1 MKKISLLLCAVI
13 AVLCACQRMN
23 LGPKG
28 EGEYV
33 IGKAEVEYNAKDLS
47 GMKKEAFKLA
57 KQDALKNAVD
67 VFLSSNSNMEYPQN
81 IQEEILAKPD
91 NYIRKAYIKH
101 SEQRGENFLLEARVM
116 ILVSN
121 LATKIKN
128 LQDSS
133 YIKKTNIFVA
143 TRELEKDEV
152 SLNQF
157 CKQGIYKA
165 LKNQPYVLIDGG
177 NLSQNNI
184 ENNTSIVDKAKKEGT
199 RFVIIADASANP
211 IETAAQLSTTFKSIR
226 AKVNMVALGTKNYQL
241 IAEEAQSASGLDADE
256 TMAYQKALS
265 NACFEAATQMIE
277 PINASINSAKTFE
290 FVIKEVNTIQRL
302 ERLQTI
308 LRELKEVEDFVLV
321 KYVNSTATFEVQAN
335 VRTSEEFSA
344 KIIRKYYN
352 NFTILNT
359 TPDVVEMV
367 FI

>member
-1 MKKISLLLCAVI
+1 MKKLSFLII
-13 AVLCACQRMN
+13 AVLFACSCQRMN

-33 IGKAEVEYNAKDLS
+33 IGKAEVEYNAKDVS
-47 GMKKEAFKLA
+47 GMKKEAFKAA
-57 KQDALKNAVD
+57 KQDALKKAVD

-81 IQEEILAKPD
+81 IQDEILAKPD

-101 SEQRGENFLLEARVM
+101 GEQRGEKYILEARVM

-133 YIKKTNIFVA
+133 YLKKTNIFVA

-152 SLNQF
+152 SLNQY

-165 LKNQPYVLIDGG
+165 LKGQPYTLIDGG
-177 NLSQNNI
+177 NLSQSNI
-184 ENNTSIVDKAKKEGT
+184 ENDVSVVDKAKKEGT
-199 RFVIIADASANP
+199 RFAIIADASANT
-211 IETAAQLSTTFKSIR
+211 IETASQLSTTFKPVR
-226 AKVNMVALGTKNYQL
+226 AKVNMVVRGTNNYQL
-241 IAEEAQSASGLDADE
+241 VAQEAQSASGLDADE
-256 TMAYQKALS
+256 TLAYQKALS
-265 NACFEAATQMIE
+265 NACSEAAAQLIE
-277 PINASINSAKTFE
+277 PINAAINSAKTFN
-290 FVIKEVNTIQRL
+290 FIIKEVNTIQRL
-302 ERLQTI
+302 EKLQSI
-308 LRELKEVEDFVLV
+308 LREFKEVEDFVLI
-321 KYVNSTATFEVQAN
+321 KYINSTATFEVQAN
-335 VRTSEEFSA
+335 VNTSEEFSA

-359 TPDVVEMV
+359 TPEVVEMT

>member
-1 MKKISLLLCAVI
+1 MKKITFLLA
-13 AVLCACQRMN
+13 AVLFVCACQRMN

-57 KQDALKNAVD
+57 KQDALKKAVD
-67 VFLSSNSNMEYPQN
+67 VFLSSNSNMEYPKD
-81 IQEEILAKPD
+81 IQEQILEKPD
-91 NYIRKAYIKH
+91 NFIRKAYIKH
-101 SEQRGENFLLEARVM
+101 SEQRGETFLLEARVM
-116 ILVSN
+116 VLVSN

-133 YIKKTNIFVA
+133 YVKKTNIFVA

-184 ENNTSIVDKAKKEGT
+184 ENTAPIVDKAKKEGS
-199 RFVIIADASANP
+199 RFAIIAEASANT
-211 IETAAQLSTTFKSIR
+211 IETASQLSTTFKPVR
-226 AKVNMVALGTKNYQL
+226 AKVNIMALGTNNYRL
-241 IAEEAQSASGLDADE
+241 IDQKAQSASGLDADE
-256 TMAYQKALS
+256 AMAYQKALT
-265 NACFEAATQMIE
+265 NACFEAANQLIE
-277 PINASINSAKTFE
+277 PINAAINSAKTFK
-290 FVIKEVNTIQRL
+290 FIIQDVNTIQRL
-302 ERLQTI
+302 ERLQSI
-308 LRELKEVEDFVLV
+308 LRQLKEVEDFVLV
-321 KYVNSTATFEVQAN
+321 KYVNSDATFEVQAN
-335 VRTSEEFSA
+335 VDTSEEFSA

-359 TPDVVEMV
+359 TPDTVEMA

>member
-1 MKKISLLLCAVI
+1 MKKLSFLIIASLLI
-13 AVLCACQRMN
+13 CACQRMN

-33 IGKAEVEYNAKDLS
+33 IGKAEVAYNAKDLS
-47 GMKKEAFKLA
+47 GMKKEAFNLA
-57 KQDALKNAVD
+57 KQDALKKAVD
-67 VFLSSNSNMEYPQN
+67 VFLSSNSNMEYPKN

-91 NYIRKAYIKH
+91 NFIRKAYIKH
-101 SEQRGENFLLEARVM
+101 GEQRGENYILEARVM
-116 ILVSN
+116 VLVSN

-133 YIKKTNIFVA
+133 YIKKTNIFIA
-143 TRELEKDEV
+143 TRELEKEEV
-152 SLNQF
+152 SLNQY

-165 LKNQPYVLIDGG
+165 FKNQPYTLIDGG

-184 ENNTSIVDKAKKEGT
+184 ENNTPIVDKAKKEGA
-199 RFVIIADASANP
+199 RFVIIADTSANG
-211 IETAAQLSTTFKSIR
+211 IESASQLSTTFKPVR
-226 AKVNMVALGTKNYQL
+226 AKVNMIATSTNSYKL
-241 IAEEAQSASGLDADE
+241 IEQKSQSASGLDADE
-256 TMAYQKALS
+256 KMAYQKALS
-265 NACFEAATQMIE
+265 NACFEAASELIE
-277 PINASINSAKTFE
+277 PLNSAINSAKTFK
-290 FVIKEVNTIQRL
+290 FIIKEVNTIQRL
-302 ERLQTI
+302 ERLQSI

-321 KYVNSTATFEVQAN
+321 KYVNSNATFDVQAN
-335 VRTSEEFSA
+335 VATSEEFSA

>member
-1 MKKISLLLCAVI
+1 MKKVSYLIF
-13 AVLCACQRMN
+13 AVLFVCSCQRMN

-33 IGKAEVEYNAKDLS
+33 IGTAEVEYNAKDLS
-47 GMKKEAFKLA
+47 AMKKEAFKLA
-57 KQDALKNAVD
+57 KQDALKKALN

-101 SEQRGENFLLEARVM
+101 GEQRGENYFLEARVM

-133 YIKKTNIFVA
+133 YIKKTNIFIA
-143 TRELEKDEV
+143 TRELEKEEL
-152 SLNQF
+152 SLNQY

-165 LKNQPYVLIDGG
+165 LKNQPYTLIDGG

-184 ENNTSIVDKAKKEGT
+184 ENMAPVVDKAKKEGT
-199 RFVIIADASANP
+199 RFAIIAEALANTIEAAS
-211 IETAAQLSTTFKSIR
+211 QLSTTFKPVR
-226 AKVNMVALGTKNYQL
+226 AKVNITAFGTNNYQL
-241 IAEEAQSASGLDADE
+241 LAQNAQSASGLDADE

-265 NACFEAATQMIE
+265 NACFEAATQLIE
-277 PINASINSAKTFE
+277 PINAAINSAKTFK
-290 FVIKEVNTIQRL
+290 FIIKDVNTIQRL
-302 ERLQTI
+302 ERLQSI
-308 LRELKEVEDFVLV
+308 LKELKEVEDFVLI
-321 KYVNSTATFEVQAN
+321 KYVNSNATFEVQAN
-335 VRTSEEFSA
+335 VSTSEEFSA

-359 TPDVVEMV
+359 TPETVEMI

>member
-1 MKKISLLLCAVI
+1 MKKLSFLIITSLLV
-13 AVLCACQRMN
+13 CACQRMN

-33 IGKAEVEYNAKDLS
+33 IGKAEVAYNAKDIS
-47 GMKKEAFKLA
+47 GMKKEAFNLA

-67 VFLSSNSNMEYPQN
+67 VFLSSNSNMDYPKN

-101 SEQRGENFLLEARVM
+101 GEQIGENYVLEARVM
-116 ILVSN
+116 VLVSN
-121 LATKIKN
+121 LATKIKS

-133 YIKKTNIFVA
+133 YVKKTNIFIA
-143 TRELEKDEV
+143 TRELEKEEL
-152 SLNQF
+152 SLNQY

-165 LKNQPYVLIDGG
+165 FKNQPYTLIDGG

-184 ENNTSIVDKAKKEGT
+184 ENNTPIVDKAKKEGA
-199 RFVIIADASANP
+199 RFAVIADASANN
-211 IETAAQLSTTFKSIR
+211 IESASQLSTTFKPVR
-226 AKVNMVALGTKNYQL
+226 AKVNMSAIGTNSYKL
-241 IAEEAQSASGLDADE
+241 ISQSTQSVSGLDADE
-256 TMAYQKALS
+256 KMAYQKALS
-265 NACFEAATQMIE
+265 NACFEAATQLVE
-277 PINASINSAKTFE
+277 PMNAAINSAKTFK
-290 FVIKEVNTIQRL
+290 FIIKDVNTIQRL
-302 ERLQTI
+302 EKLQSI

-321 KYVNSTATFEVQAN
+321 KYVNSNATFDVQAN
-335 VRTSEEFSA
+335 VATSEEFSA

>member
-1 MKKISLLLCAVI
+1 
-13 AVLCACQRMN
+13 MN

-33 IGKAEVEYNAKDLS
+33 IGRAEVEYNAKDLS

-81 IQEEILAKPD
+81 IQDEILAKPD
-91 NYIRKAYIKH
+91 NFIRKAYIKH
-101 SEQRGENFLLEARVM
+101 GEQRGENYVLEARVM
-116 ILVSN
+116 VLVSN

-133 YIKKTNIFVA
+133 YVKKTNIFIA
-143 TRELEKDEV
+143 TRELEKEEV
-152 SLNQF
+152 SLNQY

-165 LKNQPYVLIDGG
+165 LKNQPYTLIDGG

-184 ENNTSIVDKAKKEGT
+184 ENNTSVVDKAKKEGT
-199 RFVIIADASANP
+199 RFAIIADASANT
-211 IETAAQLSTTFKSIR
+211 IETASQLSTTFKPIR
-226 AKVNMVALGTKNYQL
+226 AKVNIVALGTNSYQL
-241 IAEEAQSASGLDADE
+241 VSQNSQSASGLDADE
-256 TMAYQKALS
+256 NMAYQKALS
-265 NACFEAATQMIE
+265 NACYEAATQLIE
-277 PINASINSAKTFE
+277 PINSAINSAKTFK
-290 FVIKEVNTIQRL
+290 FIIRDVNTIQRL
-302 ERLQTI
+302 ERLQAI
-308 LRELKEVEDFVLV
+308 LRELKEVEDFVLT
-321 KYVNSTATFEVQAN
+321 KYVNSNATFDVQAN
-335 VRTSEEFSA
+335 VGTSEEFSA

-359 TPDVVEMV
+359 TPEVVEMA

>member
-1 MKKISLLLCAVI
+1 MKKLSVLIIASLLI
-13 AVLCACQRMN
+13 CACQRMN

-33 IGKAEVEYNAKDLS
+33 IGKAEVAYNAKDLS

-67 VFLSSNSNMEYPQN
+67 VFLSSNTNMEYPKN
-81 IQEEILAKPD
+81 IQEEILEKPD

-101 SEQRGENFLLEARVM
+101 GEQRGESYILEARVM

-133 YIKKTNIFVA
+133 YVKKTNIFIA
-143 TRELEKDEV
+143 TRELEKEEV
-152 SLNQF
+152 SLNQY
-157 CKQGIYKA
+157 CKQGIYRA
-165 LKNQPYVLIDGG
+165 FKNQPYTLIDGG

-184 ENNTSIVDKAKKEGT
+184 EDNTSVVDKAKKEGA
-199 RFVIIADASANP
+199 RFAVIADASANG
-211 IETAAQLSTTFKSIR
+211 IESAAQLSTTFKPVR
-226 AKVNMVALGTKNYQL
+226 AKTNIVAIATNNYKL
-241 IAEEAQSASGLDADE
+241 IDQNSQSSSGLDADE
-256 TMAYQKALS
+256 TMAYQKALG
-265 NACFEAATQMIE
+265 NACFEAAKELIE
-277 PINASINSAKTFE
+277 PINDAINSSKTFK
-290 FVIKEVNTIQRL
+290 FIIKDVNTIQRL
-302 ERLQTI
+302 ERLQAI

-321 KYVNSTATFEVQAN
+321 KYVNSNATFDVQAN
-335 VRTSEEFSA
+335 VSTSEEFSA

-359 TPDVVEMV
+359 TPDAVEMV